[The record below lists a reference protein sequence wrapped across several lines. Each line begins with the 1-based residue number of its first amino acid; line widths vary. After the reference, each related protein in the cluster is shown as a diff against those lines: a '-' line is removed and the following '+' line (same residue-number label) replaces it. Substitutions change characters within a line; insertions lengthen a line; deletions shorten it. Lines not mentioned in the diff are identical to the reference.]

1 MIDTADQVQAINQH
15 KNSPGHP
22 LFGCEWKAE
31 HSKLGNKHETDK
43 HFCSGLFK
51 IQTGK
56 ESNLSALEKA
66 ACQWLPKENNPAY
79 KVDEDDASIDEV
91 TPNAGMV
98 EEEEEEEA
106 LRHSALVTS

>member
-1 MIDTADQVQAINQH
+1 
-15 KNSPGHP
+15 
-22 LFGCEWKAE
+22 
-31 HSKLGNKHETDK
+31 
-43 HFCSGLFK
+43 
-51 IQTGK
+51 
-56 ESNLSALEKA
+56 
-66 ACQWLPKENNPAY
+66 LPKENNPAY

>member
-1 MIDTADQVQAINQH
+1 MTASGRLNIVSLAT
-15 KNSPGHP
+15 SMRPT
-22 LFGCEWKAE
+22 
-31 HSKLGNKHETDK
+31 ST
-43 HFCSGLFK
+43 SVGLFK

-66 ACQWLPKENNPAY
+66 ACQWLLEENNPAY

-91 TPNAGMV
+91 SPNAGMV
-98 EEEEEEEA
+98 VEEEA

>member
-1 MIDTADQVQAINQH
+1 MIGTAVQAINQH

-98 EEEEEEEA
+98 VVEEEEA

>member
-1 MIDTADQVQAINQH
+1 M
-15 KNSPGHP
+15 
-22 LFGCEWKAE
+22 FGCEWKAE
-31 HSKLGNKHETDK
+31 HSELGSKHETDK

-66 ACQWLPKENNPAY
+66 ACQWLLKENNPAY
-79 KVDEDDASIDEV
+79 KVDVDEDDASIDEV

-98 EEEEEEEA
+98 EEEEA
-106 LRHSALVTS
+106 LRHSAFGETS